1 MQGNKAVNVAADLPS
16 TCIRASALHMYSG
29 LYPSQILRSPSFS
42 CSTPYFHR
50 YLHSFQIIFSR
61 FLYLPPTPTY
71 SEAAGELF
79 CRTIWVA
86 WVAFDLGYIS
96 IYTCLALT
104 IERWL
109 AVARPATYNSVKP
122 KHATYAVIFV
132 WFWGPAVNATT
143 LFRARYIAE
152 EGRCAWKKLP
162 VANKELPWMD
172 FTLQTLA
179 PFTAMVV
186 LYCHIYYTMKKLP
199 RLSCNRDVQ
208 LKRITVVALLACSAL
223 IIGWLPGRITFM
235 LTKFGHLDAN
245 GEINITCVMI
255 TFLNSCVN
263 PFLYGIYS
271 PVFRNE
277 YKQLFRKLFAV
288 CHITN
293 VEKVQ
298 RDHDTA
304 NSLPTLPRG
313 VSSTVEGSS
322 ADVSATYEN
331 SAI

>member
-1 MQGNKAVNVAADLPS
+1 MENTFKKCNANSCHFQLSLRVTEPF
-16 TCIRASALHMYSG
+16 RYSQF
-29 LYPSQILRSPSFS
+29 LN
-42 CSTPYFHR
+42 
-50 YLHSFQIIFSR
+50 IFSR

-79 CRTIWVA
+79 CRTIWSA
-86 WVAFDLGYIS
+86 WVAFVLGYIS

-109 AVARPATYNSVKP
+109 AVLRPTTYNSVKS
-122 KHATYAVIFV
+122 KHAVYALIFV

-143 LFRARYIAE
+143 LFRAKYIRE
-152 EGRCAWKKLP
+152 EKRCVWTKLP

-172 FTLQTLA
+172 FTMQSLI
-179 PFTAMVV
+179 PFTSMVV
-186 LYCHIYYTMKKLP
+186 LYCHIYYTMKRLP
-199 RLSCNRDVQ
+199 RLSSNRDVQ

-271 PVFRNE
+271 PAFRSEYKEVFR
-277 YKQLFRKLFAV
+277 KTFAA
-288 CHITN
+288 CHWGSGDNKAFNIN
-293 VEKVQ
+293 GHVE
-298 RDHDTA
+298 
-304 NSLPTLPRG
+304 NSLSTTPRG
-313 VSSTVEGSS
+313 IS
-322 ADVSATYEN
+322 AGERASDLTNSYEN
-331 SAI
+331 SVL